1 MIIRDDT
8 VIKKTWY
15 MLKYQQK
22 RGLYRLQL
30 CELQYWTSK
39 ITYRQL
45 TENAVSYSQ
54 LKLTKNAGFL
64 QPTTHTLQN

>member
-1 MIIRDDT
+1 MIIKDDN

-15 MLKYQQK
+15 MLKYQQ
-22 RGLYRLQL
+22 RWGLYRFQS
-30 CELQYWTSK
+30 CKLQYWASK

-54 LKLTKNAGFL
+54 LKLTENVGFL
-64 QPTTHTLQN
+64 QPTKVK